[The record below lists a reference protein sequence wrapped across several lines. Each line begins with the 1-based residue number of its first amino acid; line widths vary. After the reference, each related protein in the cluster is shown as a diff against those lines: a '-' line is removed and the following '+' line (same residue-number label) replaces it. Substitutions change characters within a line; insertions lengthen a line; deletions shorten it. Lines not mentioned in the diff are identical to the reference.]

1 MLLRLK
7 LVAIVVAAIAL
18 PIAVFVLKWAAIAA
32 ISIGV
37 AGFFTG
43 CGPTQCKRVPILISS
58 HPTAPKPAGR
68 VTVGCDGRVLVDIEA
83 EKVEY

>member
-1 MLLRLK
+1 MRAVLC
-7 LVAIVVAAIAL
+7 AVAALCI
-18 PIAVFVLKWAAIAA
+18 
-32 ISIGV
+32 
-37 AGFFTG
+37 G